1 MVTYVYHELQDSRL
15 CGQHCLNNLL
25 QDDFFS
31 AVNLAEVAQE
41 LDAQERSIL
50 GGSTFSFA
58 PSSNVDESGNF
69 SIQVLRLALQ
79 RYNGVD
85 LVPWHFKSEGA
96 DSDPLAQQGFVVNR
110 SDHWFTIRKIKS
122 NWWNLNSTLE
132 RPELV
137 STFYL
142 SALLHQLRQDGYSVF
157 IAKGSLP
164 TNTTGTSS
172 QSTATGDSG
181 RWYTESELLNPGS
194 VTSGPVTAAKPT
206 VVAFSGVGHR
216 LGGDGRA
223 EEVNVQD
230 FQVGDEDDEEL
241 QLARAISASIAE
253 SAPKAQ
259 VAVTLGF
266 VSTGDAKKDAAAE
279 MRAKRLAALEKRGL

>member
-31 AVNLAEVAQE
+31 AVNLAEIAQE
-41 LDAQERSIL
+41 LDERERSIM
-50 GGSTFSFA
+50 GASAFSFS

-85 LVPWHFKSEGA
+85 LVPWHFNSEGV
-96 DSDPLAQQGFVVNR
+96 DSDPLSQQGFVVNR
-110 SDHWFTIRKIKS
+110 SDHWFTIRKINS
-122 NWWNLNSTLE
+122 NWWNLNSTQE

-157 IAKGSLP
+157 IAKGNLP
-164 TNTTGTSS
+164 TNTTGKSAHSS
-172 QSTATGDSG
+172 VSGDAG
-181 RWYTESELLNPGS
+181 RWYTESELLNPNC
-194 VTSGPVTAAKPT
+194 VTSGAVTNSKPA

-216 LGGDGRA
+216 LGGDASTA
-223 EEVNVQD
+223 EDVDIQD
-230 FQVGDEDDEEL
+230 FQVAGDEDDEEL
-241 QLARAISASIAE
+241 QLARAISASMVDSTA
-253 SAPKAQ
+253 KA
-259 VAVTLGF
+259 TPGGF
-266 VSTGDAKKDAAAE
+266 VSTGDPRKDAAAE